1 MQQLL
6 NMQQLLKERKARTA
20 METSNTR
27 KQITVSIGMVLLT
40 ALLAQPRTA
49 AGDQKAGAAAGYGR
63 VQLAGIQISGHKGQ
77 KDENIQTMT
86 RMIRSAAAKGAQI
99 VLTPEMALSGFMNTA
114 EEKRLAEPIPGPSTE
129 IFGRLAKEL
138 DIYILLAMPEQRGDD
153 YCNAVAIIGRDG
165 NVMGIYRKIV
175 VNATEAATG
184 CLGGDNLDV
193 WRFETETG
201 ALTAGINI
209 CADMGNPENARVP
222 TLKGAEVIFHPL
234 GSYPG
239 DALHRSTLVTRAYEN
254 EIIIFL
260 VNHAAPRLNGTSM
273 VSGYRGEIIA
283 EAGKNEEVFFFEA
296 DIDALNRHRL
306 TSGRGQ
312 HFRRPEL
319 YSVLTDP
326 AKQIH
331 PLNANLPLSSKH
343 YRGIM
348 VDHRPNILIL
358 SVNEKNAACPDILL
372 RSTDSQ
378 PFTVTG
384 FESPDDCITAE
395 FDSSLQDSKIVLRP
409 TVDMAKL
416 KQSMKGQIRIGVTH
430 PQSNT
435 VSIDFDTSPI
445 FASEPPEVVIRGA
458 KPGQPAVREIIVRNN
473 YQQYFE
479 IAGVQ
484 LKSGSPL
491 QGSVRLVGAQLA
503 GTAWKLRLEI
513 QPPEP
518 RGDAKTF
525 TDALVVHIKG
535 GQTLEIPCSGIY

>member
-1 MQQLL
+1 
-6 NMQQLLKERKARTA
+6 

-40 ALLAQPRTA
+40 ALLSQPRTA
-49 AGDQKAGAAAGYGR
+49 AGDQKAGAGAGYGR

-99 VLTPEMALSGFMNTA
+99 VLTPEMALSGFLNTA

-138 DIYILLAMPEQRGDD
+138 DIYILLSMPELRGDD
-153 YCNAVAIIGRDG
+153 DYSNSVAVIGRDG

-209 CADMGNPENARVP
+209 CADMGNPESARVP

-239 DALHRSTLVTRAYEN
+239 NALHRSTLVTRAFEN

-306 TSGRGQ
+306 TSARGQ

-331 PLNANLPLSSKH
+331 PLNANLPLSSKN

-372 RSTDSQ
+372 RSTDGQ

-416 KQSMKGQIRIGVTH
+416 KQGMKGQIRIGVTH

-458 KPGQPAVREIIVRNN
+458 KPGQPAVREIVVRNN

-484 LKSGSPL
+484 LKSGTSL
-491 QGSVRLVGAQLA
+491 QGSVRLVGAQPA
-503 GTAWKLRLEI
+503 GTAWKIGLEI
-513 QPPEP
+513 QPAEP
-518 RGDAKTF
+518 SGDAKIF
-525 TDALVVHIKG
+525 TGALVVHIKG
-535 GQTLEIPCSGIY
+535 GQTLEIPCSSIY